1 MSMSLA
7 KIWARRI
14 HDGAKTIDD
23 VRDKYGEEGVQQVEQ
38 AYFALYGEPLQ

>member
-1 MSMSLA
+1 MSTSLA

-23 VRDKYGEEGVQQVEQ
+23 VAEKYGDSGVEAVRH
-38 AYFALYGEPLQ
+38 AYFILFGEEI